1 MAKKLKDMNIT
12 HISLVNKG
20 ANKRSIIYK
29 SADKDPEHEKNV
41 ALVKYDDKKG
51 IVYGIVYA
59 PNEMDTQ
66 NEFATADEIEKAAF
80 GFMKS
85 LNAKNVDKNHDF
97 ENKDAFVA
105 ETWIV
110 KSGDALFPN
119 DVGAWAVGIKLESEE
134 LKKSVASGEIGGLSM
149 AGTATKEE
157 VASSSSFNIADMVKS
172 VVEGVQKAFATSGDK
187 KTNHDELEAAIKKE
201 VSTAFAKSVE
211 IEKENKDL
219 ADKLQKAEEALKTA
233 NAEKNKAVEE
243 LTKSKQNTDPTKFDA
258 KNASE
263 IAKAA
268 NDYMA
273 EQLAKGITVTA
284 TEAVQHIQK
293 GETK

>member
-1 MAKKLKDMNIT
+1 MPRKLKDMNIT

-20 ANKRSIIYK
+20 ANKRNIIFK
-29 SADKDPEHEKNV
+29 SADAEPKHEKEV
-41 ALVKYDDKKG
+41 SLVKYDDKKG

-59 PNEMDTQ
+59 PNDIDTQ
-66 NEFATADEIEKAAF
+66 DEFATADEIEKAAF

-105 ETWIV
+105 ESWIV

-119 DVGAWAVGIKLESEE
+119 DVGAWAVGIKLESDE
-134 LKKSVASGEIGGLSM
+134 LKQAVAKGEIGGLSM
-149 AGTATKEE
+149 AGTAVKEE
-157 VASSSSFNIADMVKS
+157 VASSSFNVADMVKS
-172 VVEGVQKAFATSGDK
+172 VVEGVRKAFESKDK
-187 KTNHDELEAAIKKE
+187 KEGDSAELEAVIKKE
-201 VSTAFAKSVE
+201 VSAAFAKSEE
-211 IEKENKDL
+211 IEKQNKEL
-219 ADKLQKAEEALKTA
+219 SEKLQKTEEELKAA
-233 NAEKNKAVEE
+233 NAEKAKAVEE
-243 LTKSKQNTDPTKFDA
+243 LTKSKQNTEPTKFDA

-273 EQLAKGITVTA
+273 EMQTKGITVTA
-284 TEAVQHIQK
+284 SEAVAHITK

>member
-20 ANKRSIIYK
+20 ANKRSIIFK
-29 SADKDPEHEKNV
+29 SADEEPKHEKNV
-41 ALVKYDDKKG
+41 TLVKFDDKKG

-59 PNEMDTQ
+59 PNDIDTQ
-66 NEFATADEIEKAAF
+66 DEFATAEEIEKAAF

-85 LNAKNVDKNHDF
+85 LNIKNIDKNHDF

-105 ETWIV
+105 ESWIV
-110 KSGDALFPN
+110 KSGDALFPD
-119 DVGAWAVGIKLESEE
+119 DVGAWAVGIKLESDE
-134 LKKSVASGEIGGLSM
+134 LKQAVAKGEIGGLSM

-157 VASSSSFNIADMVKS
+157 VSSSSSFNIADMVKS
-172 VVEGVQKAFATSGDK
+172 VIEGVQKAFAASGDK
-187 KTNHDELEAAIKKE
+187 KTNDDGLEAAIKKE

-211 IEKENKDL
+211 IEKQNKEL
-219 ADKLQKAEEALKTA
+219 TDKLQKSEEALKAAT
-233 NAEKNKAVEE
+233 AEKDKAVEE
-243 LTKSKQNTDPTKFDA
+243 LTKSKQNTEPPKFDA

-268 NDYMA
+268 NGYMA
-273 EQLAKGITVTA
+273 EQSAKGITVTA
-284 TEAVQHIQK
+284 SEAVEYITK
-293 GETK
+293 GGSK